1 MQHSE
6 LERLCEAGT
15 NFYDRGYAF
24 GSTGNL
30 SARIDRDIWITPTG
44 CSLQGLTP
52 ESLAQIDLTGARLNA
67 NAPSKEYP
75 FHLAAYQSR
84 SDAKA
89 IVHLHSTYSVALS
102 CLAALNSEEPLPA
115 ITPYYFM
122 RVAPLAVLPYFRPG
136 SSELAAEVGRA
147 SQSHDCL
154 LLRNHG
160 LISLGGNMS
169 EAVDRAEELEET
181 ARLRFLLGDE
191 PLRRLTSEEIEDLR
205 KTFPKK
211 R

>member
-1 MQHSE
+1 MEQPE
-6 LERLCEAGT
+6 LGKLCEAGG
-15 NFYDRGYAF
+15 NFYERRYAF

-30 SARIDRDIWITPTG
+30 SVRIGDDVWMTPTG
-44 CSLQGLTP
+44 FSLKELTP
-52 ESLAQIDLTGARLNA
+52 ASLAQIDLSGARLNA

-75 FHLAAYQSR
+75 FHIAVYQSR
-84 SDAKA
+84 EDARA

-102 CLAALNSEEPLPA
+102 CLATLNPGEPLPV
-115 ITPYYFM
+115 ITPYYLM

-136 SSELAAEVGRA
+136 SADLARAVGEA
-147 SQSHDCL
+147 AQTHDCL

-160 LISLGGNMS
+160 LITLGASMN

-181 ARLRFLLGDE
+181 ARLHFLLRGE
-191 PLRRLTSEEIEDLR
+191 ALRRLTPAEIEELSRAFPR
-205 KTFPKK
+205 K